1 MCDSQRL
8 ELERKFKELNTIF
21 DGIAVVTINHSLDN
35 IQSNI
40 NSLNSLSR
48 QISAIIEAH
57 PNFNGI
63 EALGNLLRKV
73 NYRIS
78 TAEKI
83 RDNNHNIDAYEPEPQ
98 PQPEPKPVV
107 RTKKFR
113 L

>member
-35 IQSNI
+35 IESNI

-57 PNFNGI
+57 PNFKGI
-63 EALGNLLRKV
+63 EDLEKLLRVV

-78 TAEKI
+78 TAKKI
-83 RDNNHNIDAYEPEPQ
+83 RDNNHNIETYEPEPE
-98 PQPEPKPVV
+98 PEPKPVV